1 MQFHDLR
8 RREFI
13 TLLGGLTVTSVEW
26 PLAAPAQQLGAPV
39 IGFLSGGSPGAFGHL
54 VAAFRRGLNEAGYV
68 EHRNV
73 GIEYVW
79 AEGQID
85 RLPAL
90 ADDLVRAKVSV
101 ICAGGPPAA
110 LAAKAATRIIPI
122 VFTSGEDPVKIGLVA
137 SYNRPG
143 GNVTGVAALIE
154 VLGAKRL
161 GLLRELVP
169 AGTLIA
175 VLLNPNEPTFDTQLN
190 DVQEAARSLGQ
201 QVQLLRASTER
212 EIDAAFATAT
222 QSQAGAMLVGISFF
236 YTLRREQLVTL
247 AARAALPTIY
257 GQREF
262 MSAGGLMSYAT
273 NLADAYR
280 QAGIYT
286 GKVLGGARPSD
297 LPVVQSAKFEFVL
310 NLKTANALGL
320 TIPAGVLS
328 IADEVME

>member
-1 MQFHDLR
+1 MNT

-13 TLLGGLTVTSVEW
+13 TLLGGAATAW
-26 PLAAPAQQLGAPV
+26 PVAARAQQQTMPV
-39 IGFLSGGSPGAFGHL
+39 IGFLSGGSPGAFAHF
-54 VAAFRRGLNEAGYV
+54 VAAFRRGLADAGYV

-79 AEGQID
+79 AEGQNN

-90 ADDLVRAKVSV
+90 ANDLVRARVSV

-110 LAAKAATRIIPI
+110 LAAKAASTAIPI
-122 VFTSGEDPVKIGLVA
+122 VFTSGEDPVKIGLVG
-137 SYNRPG
+137 SFNRPG

-161 GLLRELVP
+161 GLLREIVP

-175 VLLNPNEPTFDTQLN
+175 VLLNPTEPAFDTQLQ
-190 DVQEAARSLGQ
+190 DLQEAAQTLGDRIE
-201 QVQLLRASTER
+201 VLRASTEG

-222 QSQAGAMLVGISFF
+222 QLRAGAMLVGVSFF
-236 YTLRREQLVTL
+236 YTLRREQLVAL

-273 NLADAYR
+273 DLVDVYH
-280 QAGIYT
+280 QAGIYS
-286 GKVLGGARPSD
+286 GKILGGARPGD
-297 LPVVQSAKFEFVL
+297 LPVVQSTKFELVL
-310 NLKTANALGL
+310 NLKTAKALGI

-328 IADEVME
+328 IADEVIE

>member
-1 MQFHDLR
+1 MNR
-8 RREFI
+8 RGFI
-13 TLLGGLTVTSVEW
+13 TLLGGAAVGW
-26 PLAAPAQQLGAPV
+26 PLAARAQQSTMPV
-39 IGFLSGGSPGAFGHL
+39 VGFLSSGSPAIFGHF

-73 GIEYVW
+73 GVEYLW
-79 AEGQID
+79 SEGQND

-90 ADDLVRAKVSV
+90 ANDLVRARVSV
-101 ICAGGPPAA
+101 ICAGGPAAA
-110 LAAKAATRIIPI
+110 LAAKTATAAIPI

-143 GNVTGVAALIE
+143 GNVTGIAALIE

-161 GLLRELVP
+161 GLLREVVP
-169 AGTLIA
+169 TGTLIA
-175 VLLNPNEPTFDTQLN
+175 VLLNPAEPAFETQLN
-190 DVQEAARSLGQ
+190 DVQDAARALGQ
-201 QVQLLRASTER
+201 QIEVLRASTER

-222 QSQAGAMLVGISFF
+222 QVRAGAMLVDISFF

-273 NLADAYR
+273 DLPGVYH

-297 LPVVQSAKFEFVL
+297 LPVVQSTEFEFVL
-310 NLKTANALGL
+310 NLKTAKALGL
-320 TIPAGVLS
+320 TVPAGVLS
-328 IADEVME
+328 ITDEVIE